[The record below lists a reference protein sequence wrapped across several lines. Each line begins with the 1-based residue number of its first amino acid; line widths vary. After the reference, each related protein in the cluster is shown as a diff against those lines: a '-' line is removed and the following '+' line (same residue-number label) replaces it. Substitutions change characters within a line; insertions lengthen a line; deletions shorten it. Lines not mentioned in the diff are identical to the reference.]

1 MELKERHYWLGFNI
15 FPGIGPKRFY
25 HLLKVF
31 GSAKKAWLASREKLQ
46 QTNIP
51 KSLIENFLEFREKL
65 NFSQV
70 ILRLEKG
77 LIRFII
83 IEDEEYPKNLKKIES
98 PPPLL
103 YIKGEI
109 LPQDSLSIAVIGTRK
124 ITPYGREATEKLV
137 AGLTAHNFTI
147 VSGLAR
153 GVDSIAHRAALAN
166 QGRTLAVLGSGLDR
180 IYPPENKAL
189 VEKIINLDLGA
200 VISELPSGTAPLK
213 GHFPSRNRLIAGL
226 SLGVLVTEG
235 ASVSGTK
242 ITSNFCLEQKRK
254 LLAVPGP
261 ITSSFSE
268 GPADLI
274 KIGAKLVTK
283 VEDIVEEITITQPRL
298 PAGKAGSWPS
308 YGKSKSGGRLNKRE
322 IKLRFNNREEERIW
336 QLLTSGG
343 KHVDEIVRE
352 AQLSSAEVLS
362 LLTAMEL
369 AGMVKN
375 IGQGNY
381 ILA

>member
-1 MELKERHYWLGFNI
+1 MKLKERDYWLGFNV

-31 GSAKKAWLASREKLQ
+31 GAAERAWQASESKLQ
-46 QTNIP
+46 KTKIP
-51 KSLIENFLEFREKL
+51 KGIIQNFLEFREKL
-65 NFSQV
+65 DFSSL
-70 ILRLEKG
+70 ILRLNKH

-83 IEDEEYPKNLKKIES
+83 VEDEEYPKNLKKIES
-98 PPPLL
+98 PPVLL
-103 YIKGEI
+103 YIKGRI

-124 ITPYGREATEKLV
+124 ITSYGREVTERL
-137 AGLTAHNFTI
+137 ARGLAAYGFTI

-153 GVDSIAHRAALAN
+153 GVDSFAHRVALGN
-166 QGRTLAVLGSGLDR
+166 RSRTIAVLGSGVDN
-180 IYPPENKAL
+180 IYPPEHKAL
-189 VEKIINLDLGA
+189 AEKIVNQDLGA
-200 VISELPSGTAPLK
+200 VISEVPLGAAPLK
-213 GHFPSRNRLIAGL
+213 GHFPSRNRIISGL

-235 ASVSGTK
+235 ATVSGTK

-274 KIGAKLVTK
+274 KMGAKLVTK
-283 VEDIVEEITITQPRL
+283 IEDVLQEINIKKI
-298 PAGKAGSWPS
+298 GKACPASTGAGAVNGDASRNV
-308 YGKSKSGGRLNKRE
+308 KDFKFENK
-322 IKLRFNNREEERIW
+322 EEEEIW
-336 QLLTSGG
+336 QLLTGGG
-343 KHVDEIVRE
+343 KHIDEIVRQTE
-352 AQLSSAEVLS
+352 FSSAKILS
-362 LLTAMEL
+362 LLTEMEL
-369 AGMVKN
+369 VGKVKN